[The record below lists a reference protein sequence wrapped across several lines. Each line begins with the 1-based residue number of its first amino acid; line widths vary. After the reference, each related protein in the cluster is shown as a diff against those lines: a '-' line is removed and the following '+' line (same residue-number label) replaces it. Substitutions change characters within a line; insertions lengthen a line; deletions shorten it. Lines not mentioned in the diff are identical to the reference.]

1 MEREMLYAARIKWV
15 FRAAALG
22 ALLSSLSGCAALA
35 VTAAGIGGATG
46 VSHVLSGITYRTF
59 SEPLPKVKSAAVT
72 ALSRMEI
79 KVGGASKIEGG
90 EMIRAHASGRQI
102 EIELERLSPNTTRM
116 RAVAK
121 NGLLYDSATA
131 TEIIIQTENAL
142 GRS

>member
-1 MEREMLYAARIKWV
+1 MLNKGRSNWILRI
-15 FRAAALG
+15 AALA

-46 VSHVLSGITYRTF
+46 VSHVLGGITYRTF
-59 SEPLPKVKSAAVT
+59 SEPLPKVKGAAMT
-72 ALSRMEI
+72 ALTRMDI
-79 KVGGASKIEGG
+79 KVGGASRVESG
-90 EMIRAHASGRQI
+90 EMIRAQANGREI
-102 EIELERLSPNTTRM
+102 EIELERLSANTTRM

-131 TEIIIQTENAL
+131 TEIILQTETVL